1 MGRNVCI
8 ETVFPIQPQHYKR
21 TISKMSVFRRRDALV
36 KMRKQ
41 KVISAFKTKYKNL
54 ASDLRSLD
62 VWCVSNTAYSAHKMG
77 YDDEDIP
84 LSLTTT
90 GIPALR
96 TLISRYPATGRLN
109 VLKHHCESTVPGIV
123 GSMEIWSLGG
133 SIPNRAELRKIVET
147 PIQVRRCLERGTIMS

>member
-8 ETVFPIQPQHYKR
+8 GRFFSIQHQRYKR
-21 TISKMSVFRRRDALV
+21 AISKMSVFRRREALV
-36 KMRKQ
+36 TMRNQ

-62 VWCVSNTAYSAHKMG
+62 VWCVSNTAYSTHKIG

-109 VLKHHCESTVPGIV
+109 VLKYHCESTVPGIV
-123 GSMEIWSLGG
+123 GSMEMWSLGG
-133 SIPNRAELRKIVET
+133 SIPNRAELRKIVES
-147 PIQVRRCLERGTIMS
+147 PIKVRRCLEREQS